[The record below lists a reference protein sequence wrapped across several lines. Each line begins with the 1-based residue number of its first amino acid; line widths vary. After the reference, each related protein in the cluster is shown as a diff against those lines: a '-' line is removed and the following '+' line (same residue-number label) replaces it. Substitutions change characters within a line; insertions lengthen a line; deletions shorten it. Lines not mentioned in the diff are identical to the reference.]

1 MRKRLSSIAGV
12 NEVDEDSDKDKNLT
26 LTDQGGLTQTNLNEE
41 SKAEN
46 LKSTKQQ
53 QIFPIQDNTDSDDD
67 LLCILKNVK
76 IEGLP
81 PPMEGVKIH
90 ETEEEKKIDP
100 MEKKWRWISEIT
112 EKQKEAAKSPTE

>member
-46 LKSTKQQ
+46 LKSTK
-53 QIFPIQDNTDSDDD
+53 
-67 LLCILKNVK
+67 
-76 IEGLP
+76 
-81 PPMEGVKIH
+81 
-90 ETEEEKKIDP
+90 
-100 MEKKWRWISEIT
+100 
-112 EKQKEAAKSPTE
+112 